1 MVGDNLLPS
10 YSAQVNN
17 QQQVSYLTSDHLG
30 SPRLITDATGK
41 VIARH
46 DYSAFSDETFTV
58 QRTQSLNYKPDTIRQ
73 DYTGYQKDDESGLE
87 FAQARY
93 YNTSHGRFTSI
104 DPLTASANVKDPQTF
119 NRYSYAMNS
128 PYKFTDPL
136 GLISSSTGACGT
148 WCLNSD
154 GGGGGYSS
162 NYDSGQRA
170 GRQTTDTPRNRIL
183 AILAKIRKE
192 QENTIIKS
200 DPGQV
205 QTAVIESRQ
214 PEELSESCKNPKFVV
229 PYVSV
234 PDYTSRMPYQ
244 MQNTNPNYPNY
255 PVDAEGQGVT
265 PTLVLHY
272 INDDITVVNL
282 PFEVEEEG
290 KSGVISSSDGMANL
304 SPFIIDERKIP
315 DRGDG
320 MEPYTMRGRN
330 GEETLIPG
338 GPVLVGI
345 PTKNEP
351 RIRNLRVTVQF
362 PQCGKIVPYTY
373 QIQLKVWVNKNG
385 TPRSAISY

>member
-46 DYSAFSDETFTV
+46 DYSAFGDETFTV

-214 PEELSESCKNPKFVV
+214 PEELSESCRLEFLYPDS
-229 PYVSV
+229 SV

-244 MQNTNPNYPNY
+244 MQNNNTNYPNY
-255 PVDAEGQGVT
+255 PLDAEGQGVT
-265 PTLVLHY
+265 PSLFFRYVGDNVT
-272 INDDITVVNL
+272 IANIS
-282 PFEVEEEG
+282 FEVQEEG
-290 KSGVISSSDGMANL
+290 QSEVIRSSAGVARL
-304 SPFIIDERKIP
+304 SPFIIDERMIP
-315 DRGDG
+315 RGS
-320 MEPYTMRGRN
+320 MEPETYTSRE
-330 GEETLIPG
+330 GETVVSSLG

-362 PQCGKIVPYTY
+362 EQCGTIVPYTY
-373 QIQLKVWVNKNG
+373 QVQLKVWVNKKG
-385 TPRSAISY
+385 VPKSVVSY